1 MLRKR
6 LEDRPLLKRFFE
18 RIGTTEKP
26 EPTQQADTLPQIQT
40 EKPDSGRSFQGQS
53 NESYC
58 LECIEGHTMMSS
70 TEMRHAIDRFRSAG
84 KMTEGVAEKVRVAIA
99 ELQGIEED
107 ARNISDASPDVK
119 AGINEILN
127 DVRWIRKEYGLS
139 GKGLTTGQGELAD
152 LENLRNQIFA
162 LQTKAYALVKK
173 CPTCKKISN
182 AVNERIK
189 QKSQI

>member
-18 RIGTTEKP
+18 RIGTTETEKP
-26 EPTQQADTLPQIQT
+26 EEQADTSPQIQT
-40 EKPDSGRSFQGQS
+40 EKPESGRSFEGQS

-58 LECIEGHTMMSS
+58 LECIEGHTMISS

-84 KMTEGVAEKVRVAIA
+84 KMTEGVTEKVRVSIA

-107 ARNISDASPDVK
+107 ARNISNASPDVK

-127 DVRWIRKEYGLS
+127 EVRWIRKEYGLS
-139 GKGLTTGQGELAD
+139 GKGLTVGQGELAD
-152 LENLRNQIFA
+152 LENLRNRIFA

-173 CPTCKKISN
+173 CPTCRKISE
-182 AVNERIK
+182 AISEKIE
-189 QKSQI
+189 QKSKV